1 MIATKQLSRIA
12 FGPDDVQVDTSSRVG
27 GGYSDR
33 SVSPPHHTVVSPGWS
48 VAFTDHSRQLGS
60 LLSDGRSICFPQLG
74 GARSACIWGQLM
86 TVSPIAARAIARPC
100 TGFERGEEHVETK
113 KHTNTYIHITS
124 ICRRWGGDTRSES
137 KAGEID
143 IKNESRRKSAR
154 KTLHSWDP
162 QEERRKPASKSKSGN
177 KKSTRSHQKKGKTTL
192 DRKRAGGED
201 RVSTEAPITSKG
213 GTGRGGT
220 RGKQK
225 R

>member
-1 MIATKQLSRIA
+1 MEEVIASAVGRSSFGLHTGTADDRIA
-12 FGPDDVQVDTSSRVG
+12 DRRP
-27 GGYSDR
+27 SDCKTTYR
-33 SVSPPHHTVVSPGWS
+33 IW
-48 VAFTDHSRQLGS
+48 
-60 LLSDGRSICFPQLG
+60 
-74 GARSACIWGQLM
+74 ARRRTCGN
-86 TVSPIAARAIARPC
+86 
-100 TGFERGEEHVETK
+100 K
-113 KHTNTYIHITS
+113 KHTNTYIHIAS
-124 ICRRWGGDTRSES
+124 ICRRWGGGTRSES

-162 QEERRKPASKSKSGN
+162 QEERRKPVSKSKSGN

-192 DRKRAGGED
+192 DRKRAGGEN
-201 RVSTEAPITSKG
+201 RVSTEAPIMSKG